1 MIQINIFPKKM
12 YRWLTGLRYSISF
25 IIREMQIKTSVRYPL
40 TSVRRATVN
49 RTINNKPWQECREKG
64 THMHY
69 YWQHKLV
76 QPLWKRVLRFL
87 KKLKLELL
95 YDLAI

>member
-25 IIREMQIKTSVRYPL
+25 INREMQIKTSMRYPL

-49 RTINNKPWQECREKG
+49 RTINNKSWQECREKG

-69 YWQHKLV
+69 CWQHKLV
-76 QPLWKRVLRFL
+76 QPLWKKNTEVPQ
-87 KKLKLELL
+87 KLKTRTT
-95 YDLAI
+95 I